1 MLRRVLPVS
10 RNVLTE
16 TEGEAVDQNAD
27 SKSRSAH
34 MRTMLALTASVILM
48 QTGPA
53 LADASAKTTAQSN
66 AAVLGAD
73 AAASSQ
79 PSTTDRAANGASGE
93 SASKP
98 LIGDDSDLIPPPPA
112 ALSQKW
118 PIDHDNPE
126 RSVPTAAQR
135 DKNPLEYGYH
145 LMDLIEQAEYAIKK
159 GDKQTATKYYRAVA
173 KAAPEMSV
181 AFTKL
186 CDLYEAIG
194 DREQA
199 AGACAAALSRRGAS
213 LADYQ
218 RFVRLTLA
226 KEGPLTPQETKDVRD
241 VIQHLSADPNAATK
255 RAATQTQCQ
264 LGTRTD
270 DRKLLEE
277 CVATLR
283 KSGSNSSEMLMYEWA
298 LAMVKKDFREAEGL
312 LEKAKT
318 GGAIGPEGI
327 NRMMQATAAA
337 QPAWR
342 RWLGGQSAYILVAA
356 LTAVALGIGVTWAA
370 QRRVRLRNE
379 HAST

>member
-1 MLRRVLPVS
+1 
-10 RNVLTE
+10 
-16 TEGEAVDQNAD
+16 
-27 SKSRSAH
+27 
-34 MRTMLALTASVILM
+34 
-48 QTGPA
+48 
-53 LADASAKTTAQSN
+53 
-66 AAVLGAD
+66 
-73 AAASSQ
+73 
-79 PSTTDRAANGASGE
+79 
-93 SASKP
+93 
-98 LIGDDSDLIPPPPA
+98 
-112 ALSQKW
+112 
-118 PIDHDNPE
+118 
-126 RSVPTAAQR
+126 
-135 DKNPLEYGYH
+135 
-145 LMDLIEQAEYAIKK
+145 MDLIEQAEYAIKK